1 MKILTQIL
9 RILLIFVDS
18 IWLFVVARF
27 MFVMRWDVTSRI
39 FEDWISFQV
48 IAPQYLE
55 LLMLVLSLTIL
66 TFYFRHSKYPIRT
79 SIILNVVACIAAF
92 FVGMHM

>member
-9 RILLIFVDS
+9 RILLILIDS

-39 FEDWISFQV
+39 FEDWISFQI

-55 LLMLVLSLTIL
+55 LLLLARSLPHDTHIL
-66 TFYFRHSKYPIRT
+66 HPSQ
-79 SIILNVVACIAAF
+79 
-92 FVGMHM
+92 